1 MASTEASPDI
11 APTALAAEE
20 AVRPRAARNELAVPP
35 DFTQAALSL
44 PDQLKTDLARMS
56 GPEEVADVLDKVQT
70 MSQYARRIRAA
81 TEEVKQDDHG
91 LHRIET
97 KKRDRGPYVDFVWIR
112 TEDAGDTVEPYEDD
126 NNVGQ
131 GGMSPT
137 IAAKVA
143 KELERAV
150 EYIKQLEG

>member
-1 MASTEASPDI
+1 
-11 APTALAAEE
+11 
-20 AVRPRAARNELAVPP
+20 
-35 DFTQAALSL
+35 
-44 PDQLKTDLARMS
+44 
-56 GPEEVADVLDKVQT
+56 
-70 MSQYARRIRAA
+70 
-81 TEEVKQDDHG
+81 
-91 LHRIET
+91 
-97 KKRDRGPYVDFVWIR
+97 
-112 TEDAGDTVEPYEDD
+112 VEPYEDD